1 MKTAGLMLW
10 MAGALMAQ
18 VDRIQLIVQSD
29 DMGAAHAVNTGTIRA
44 FKEGIV
50 RVTNVIAP
58 GPWFLE
64 AATMLQDNPGLDV
77 GVHLA
82 ITSEWSGLKWRP
94 LTSAPS
100 LVDADGNFF
109 PMVWPNKNLP
119 SGTSL
124 KEASPRIE
132 EIERELRAQIEL
144 ARRHIPRVSY
154 FSTHMGFS
162 GLTPAIGPILEKLAK
177 EYGLVYS
184 IRGDELKPLP
194 IQYSRKD
201 SGSARAEKLAKVLEG
216 IGPGKWIM
224 VEHAAEDTPES
235 RAMGHPG
242 YEDVAADRQAVMEAW
257 IHPSVKEVVKR
268 RNIDLSTYPRMFGK

>member
-10 MAGALMAQ
+10 MAGVLMAQ
-18 VDRIQLIVQSD
+18 GDRIQLIVQSD
-29 DMGAAHAVNTGTIRA
+29 DMGAAHSVNTGTIRA
-44 FKEGIV
+44 YKEGIV
-50 RVTNVIAP
+50 RVTNVIVP

-64 AATMLQDNPGLDV
+64 AAAMLRDNPELDV

-94 LTSAPS
+94 LTLAPS

-119 SGTSL
+119 PKSSL
-124 KEASPRIE
+124 KEAAPKLD

-144 ARRHIPRVSY
+144 AKRHIPRISY
-154 FSTHMGFS
+154 FSTHMGFG
-162 GLTPAIGPILEKLAK
+162 GLTPELRPVLEKLARD
-177 EYGLVYS
+177 YQLHFPS
-184 IRGDELKPLP
+184 RGDEFKPLP
-194 IQYSRKD
+194 VRYERSD
-201 SGSARAEKLAKVLEG
+201 NGEARAMKLAKALES

-224 VEHAAEDTPES
+224 VEHAAEDTPET

-242 YEDVAADRQAVMEAW
+242 YEDVASDRQAVLEAW